1 MPFCGDAMLDL
12 TDESDDLVLIENA
25 IVVPPGPKGQGKWQ
39 PSGVL
44 TGDGA
49 FVANSISW
57 SSTVLPVN
65 SQPPMPR
72 PADIRD
78 MPGTHM
84 FAGISYG
91 HFGHFITESMTRIW
105 ALDQLRDSIDGLI
118 FTPKNQMKDNLRPF
132 EVYRDL
138 IDNFGLAGLA
148 IACPA
153 EPVRVERLYVPRQ
166 GFGLGDLAGGSRK
179 FVDFIN
185 RHAGVTVAPAGAERI
200 YISRSQ
206 LPPERGGIL
215 GEGKLERH
223 LEQEGYRIFHPQKES
238 KLAQLA
244 QYKAARAVVSVDCSP
259 LHLIGYVG
267 NADQTVAILRRR
279 SLEFGDLFARQLTGF
294 KGIRCVGVDA
304 LKNDWLPANTNR
316 PSRSSFGEIDFPR
329 TWRALKEAG
338 LIRGEIPWDPLTLED
353 RNRDLHRIEAMHDM
367 AFRPFIA
374 DDSFRTS
381 IQKADQSG

>member
-1 MPFCGDAMLDL
+1 MLDL
-12 TDESDDLVLIENA
+12 NNESDDLVLIENA
-25 IVVPPGPKGQGKWQ
+25 IVVPPTPKGMGKWQ

-44 TGDGA
+44 DSKGD

-57 SSTVLPVN
+57 SSSTLPVN
-65 SQPPMPR
+65 SEPKMPPTE
-72 PADIRD
+72 AIHD
-78 MPGTHM
+78 MAGTHM

-105 ALDQLRDSIDGLI
+105 ALDQVRDKIDGLV

-132 EVYRDL
+132 EVYREL
-138 IDNFGLAGLA
+138 IDNFGLAGVP

-153 EPVRVERLYVPRQ
+153 EPVRVERLYVPKQ

-185 RHAGVTVAPAGAERI
+185 RHAGIDVTPAGAERI

-206 LPPERGGIL
+206 LPADRGGIL
-215 GEGKLERH
+215 GEAKLEEY
-223 LEQEGYRIFHPQKES
+223 LAAEGYAILHPQKEK

-244 QYKAARAVVSVDCSP
+244 QYKAARVVISVDCSP

-279 SLEFGDLFARQLTGF
+279 SLDFGDLFARQLTGF
-294 KGIRCVGVDA
+294 KGIRCLTVDA
-304 LKNDWLPANTNR
+304 LKNDWLPLNTNR
-316 PSRSSFGEIDFPR
+316 PSRSSFGEIDFPETYR
-329 TWRALKEAG
+329 TLKEAG
-338 LIRGEIPWDPLTLED
+338 LIRGETPWTPLTLDE
-353 RNRDLHRIEAMHDM
+353 RNRDLHRIEAMHEM
-367 AFRPFIA
+367 AFKPFKP
-374 DDSFRTS
+374 DSSFQTS
-381 IQKADQSG
+381 IQAADQSG